1 MPRGKVKRVIDGDT
15 FELRSGERVRIAGL
29 NAPEL
34 TEGKKGQEAKSRL
47 QRELRVGRSVGLSM
61 PLAKSYGRNIRRV
74 TVKGKSI
81 NKLVAR
87 PTKPSKRR

>member
-34 TEGKKGQEAKSRL
+34 DERGGQQAKRRL
-47 QRELRVGRSVGLSM
+47 QSKIPRGTGVGLSK
-61 PLAKSYGRNIRRV
+61 PLAKSYGRVVRRV
-74 TVKGKSI
+74 TVNQKNI
-81 NKLVAR
+81 TKLVSS
-87 PTKPSKRR
+87 PTPHHKRK

>member
-34 TEGKKGQEAKSRL
+34 DERGGQTAKRRL
-47 QRELRVGRSVGLSM
+47 QTRIPRGTKVGLSK
-61 PLAKSYGRNIRRV
+61 PLTRSYGRVVRKV
-74 TVKGKSI
+74 TVDRKDI
-81 NKLVAR
+81 TKLVGT
-87 PTKPSKRR
+87 PTRRGRRK

>member
-34 TEGKKGQEAKSRL
+34 DERGGQQAKRRL
-47 QRELRVGRSVGLSM
+47 QSKMPRGTEIGLSR
-61 PLAKSYGRNIRRV
+61 PLAKSYGRVVRKV
-74 TVKGKSI
+74 TVNQKSI
-81 NKLVAR
+81 
-87 PTKPSKRR
+87 TKIVSPSTSHRKHK

>member
-34 TEGKKGQEAKSRL
+34 SERRGQAAKRRL
-47 QRELRVGRSVGLSM
+47 QEKLRGGTKVGLSM
-61 PLAKSYGRNIRRV
+61 PLAKSYGRTVRKV
-74 TVKGKSI
+74 TVKGQNI
-81 NKLVAR
+81 NRLVAK
-87 PTKPSKRR
+87 PTRRSTQK

>member
-34 TEGKKGQEAKSRL
+34 SERGGQGAKRRL
-47 QRELRVGRSVGLSM
+47 QEKLRVGRSIGLSM
-61 PLAKSYGRNIRRV
+61 PLAKSYGRTIRKV
-74 TVKGKSI
+74 TVKGKNI
-81 NKLVAR
+81 NKLVAK
-87 PTKPSKRR
+87 PTQRSRRK

>member
-34 TEGKKGQEAKSRL
+34 DERGGQTAKRRL
-47 QRELRVGRSVGLSM
+47 QTKIPRGTEVGLSK
-61 PLAKSYGRNIRRV
+61 PLTRSYGRVVRKV
-74 TVKGKSI
+74 TVDRKDI
-81 NKLVAR
+81 TKLVGT
-87 PTKPSKRR
+87 PTPRGRRK

>member
-34 TEGKKGQEAKSRL
+34 TEGKKGQEAKRRL
-47 QRELRVGRSVGLSM
+47 QEKLRVGRSVGLST
-61 PLAKSYGRNIRRV
+61 PLAKSYGRTIRKV
-74 TVKGKSI
+74 TVEGKNV
-81 NKLVAR
+81 NKLVAK
-87 PTKPSKRR
+87 PTQRSRRK

>member
-34 TEGKKGQEAKSRL
+34 SEKDGQAAKRRL
-47 QRELRVGRSVGLSM
+47 QEKMRRGTTVGLSV
-61 PLAKSYGRNIRRV
+61 PLAKSYGRSVRRV
-74 TVKGKSI
+74 KVKGVYI
-81 NKLVAR
+81 NKLVAK